1 MFFMMLRDHS
11 TYTVIWN
18 HETRNELKA
27 ALEKE
32 LNNLKRAQEKVTED
46 QPKPLWNYEEF
57 FIDYKSLA
65 SEIVI
70 DGYYVGHMVDEK
82 VQLNI
87 DKPVELFQALYT
99 RMLREDDYS
108 KKILCVRAMTVLY
121 EAYITKIGTFYE
133 TRQILDM
140 IDHTSNRTY
149 RDHLIVLFKSL
160 MKCNGNVD
168 IILRDLDSCADVIMD
183 LVSMAHTASDTELR
197 VSSILQNSIVQS
209 GLLLTAGP
217 PSRAAPRRA
226 RRSRSPPRLPSP

>member
-1 MFFMMLRDHS
+1 
-11 TYTVIWN
+11 
-18 HETRNELKA
+18 
-27 ALEKE
+27 
-32 LNNLKRAQEKVTED
+32 
-46 QPKPLWNYEEF
+46 
-57 FIDYKSLA
+57 
-65 SEIVI
+65 
-70 DGYYVGHMVDEK
+70 MVDEK

-217 PSRAAPRRA
+217 AKSRGAKKSKKVEEPAKVAEPVMEPVAAPR
-226 RRSRSPPRLPSP
+226 PRLRRCRTAGRSGYGACRSGCS